1 MSTLVMVGSM
11 VIVFGGITAF
21 NQLMESDKEVSERLW
36 KSDWKKQTQRFEVP
50 AQTSLYNSSYVDS
63 VVGVP
68 TSRLTCTTKD

>member
-36 KSDWKKQTQRFEVP
+36 KSDWKK
-50 AQTSLYNSSYVDS
+50 
-63 VVGVP
+63 
-68 TSRLTCTTKD
+68 